1 MSDCNNC
8 IHRDRDC
15 VIDPPEGDYCR
26 QYHPTILSQIP
37 PSRGTTAGE
46 LTRMHVEAEQKA
58 MGEGVADM
66 LAGRVTE
73 MDFSQHVESENPD
86 HYKTGGIECI
96 DALRDALG
104 HDGFIAY
111 CRGQI
116 IRYAWRIG
124 KKDACL
130 VEALKLEKYA
140 NWMVD
145 EFNGKELRK

>member
-1 MSDCNNC
+1 MSFCNNC
-8 IHRDRDC
+8 IHHDRDC

-58 MGEGVADM
+58 IGEGVADM

-86 HYKTGGIECI
+86 HYRNKSIEPI
-96 DALRDALG
+96 DAMRSWLG
-104 HDGFIAY
+104 DSAFAQH
-111 CRGQI
+111 CRACI
-116 IRYAWRIG
+116 IKYMSRLG
-124 KKDACL
+124 DKDAAVTEAKKAQVYARWL
-130 VEALKLEKYA
+130 VETLE
-140 NWMVD
+140 
-145 EFNGKELRK
+145 GKELSK

>member
-1 MSDCNNC
+1 MSICPQCSNTSCAHANGFVK
-8 IHRDRDC
+8 HC
-15 VIDPPEGDYCR
+15 VEFRNKDF
-26 QYHPTILSQIP
+26 PTT
-37 PSRGTTAGE
+37 RGTTAGE
-46 LTRMHVEAEQKA
+46 LARM
-58 MGEGVADM
+58 
-66 LAGRVTE
+66 
-73 MDFSQHVESENPD
+73 HVESENPD

-104 HDGFIAY
+104 HEGFIAY